1 MWGAALWG
9 SVDDVPTEITSK
21 TSETPIF
28 GDVYTYGE
36 INRRSSPYVS
46 FAQDVTARTI
56 PGTGYEFSFWVKLS
70 DDYIGA
76 PEDERAVEFAPYYK
90 DANGKENYSMV
101 LTGTYEKVLEPGV
114 WTEFSGLV
122 GLPYDA
128 TGFVIRIVEQGTDY
142 GKGRCV
148 LGSYAVTGV
157 KLSPSVY
164 PVIPSYRSGS
174 NNQVITKEATCEV
187 GYELKDLSVDW
198 ASATAAKED
207 NKLKVSF
214 TNNYDEVRLKLPR
227 TLDMSTCAYIK
238 VNVSSQNVPIAVKL
252 YRKGQQVDVAYYND
266 IKTSCL
272 ITAMTSILR

>member
-9 SVDDVPTEITSK
+9 SVDDVPTEITAK

-114 WTEFSGLV
+114 WTEF
-122 GLPYDA
+122 
-128 TGFVIRIVEQGTDY
+128 
-142 GKGRCV
+142 
-148 LGSYAVTGV
+148 
-157 KLSPSVY
+157 
-164 PVIPSYRSGS
+164 
-174 NNQVITKEATCEV
+174 
-187 GYELKDLSVDW
+187 
-198 ASATAAKED
+198 
-207 NKLKVSF
+207 
-214 TNNYDEVRLKLPR
+214 
-227 TLDMSTCAYIK
+227 
-238 VNVSSQNVPIAVKL
+238 
-252 YRKGQQVDVAYYND
+252 
-266 IKTSCL
+266 
-272 ITAMTSILR
+272 